1 MKPINRIH
9 SFQDLCDLIA
19 KDLALYHDGIENT
32 ADDFRHESVVIA
44 TSVKKYISGLLANRS
59 ALTLHEDL
67 SQIFDLAPETSNKKH
82 DFQREIRPQII
93 KRVLDNGRRVRRR
106 SSASSNVLVNRN
118 SPTSIQG
125 NRNQSQY

>member
-32 ADDFRHESVVIA
+32 ADDFRHESLVIA
-44 TSVKKYISGLLANRS
+44 TSVKKYINGLLANRS
-59 ALTLHEDL
+59 TFTLHEDL
-67 SQIFDLAPETSNKKH
+67 SRVFDLTPETTTKKN

-93 KRVLDNGRRVRRR
+93 KRVLNNGRQVRRR
-106 SSASSNVLVNRN
+106 SSASSNVSVSGN
-118 SPTSIQG
+118 SSSSIQG
-125 NRNQSQY
+125 YRN